1 MMLSD
6 LSSDQEATGCS
17 SHGGDIVS
25 YALMSMSP
33 LFLAPAAT
41 TTALLPP
48 PPPQPEQPRVVG
60 AKRKRSQ
67 PGNPGN

>member
-6 LSSDQEATGCS
+6 LSSEQEATGSS
-17 SHGGDIVS
+17 SHGRDIAS
-25 YALMSMSP
+25 YALSP

-48 PPPQPEQPRVVG
+48 PPQPEQPRVG